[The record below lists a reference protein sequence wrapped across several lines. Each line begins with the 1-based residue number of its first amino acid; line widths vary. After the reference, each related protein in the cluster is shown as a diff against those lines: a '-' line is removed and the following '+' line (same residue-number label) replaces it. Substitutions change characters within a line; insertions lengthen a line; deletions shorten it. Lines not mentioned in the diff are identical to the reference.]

1 MRSPLSGLLR
11 RLGEERPHE
20 RAQLVAAAVGAR
32 RPSLPALADGH
43 GHRHFLLAL
52 VAKELVERHGHSSSR
67 PRRSPCLAQV
77 HDDRFHLRVLLDPL
91 VASLA
96 DRKSTRLN
104 SSHGYIS
111 YAVFCLKK
119 KKKKT
124 RFILTPNSTASQS
137 LCRHLHADAHP

>member
-11 RLGEERPHE
+11 RLGEERPDE
-20 RAQLVAAAVGAR
+20 LAQLGASAVGAR

-77 HDDRFHLRVLLDPL
+77 HDDRFHPVYSSIPSWPPSRPRPD
-91 VASLA
+91 SL
-96 DRKSTRLN
+96 N
-104 SSHGYIS
+104 PPNGIS
-111 YAVFCLKK
+111 WV
-119 KKKKT
+119 
-124 RFILTPNSTASQS
+124 
-137 LCRHLHADAHP
+137 